1 MKNFKQIYFYTI
13 LVIFGLLQFSCSS
26 DDSGNSDSNNPDI
39 GSTEVHSYHIILE
52 NGEEFKGEVP
62 KYTGDIFYYSAFVEH
77 NENTNQDILSI
88 LLYQTQVFNLGI
100 GFHLD
105 ENNQPIPESNPTGI
119 SFNEWS
125 AEKVY
130 KSVQY
135 TATLESYQK
144 HTINYY
150 GDEENIAS
158 FTLHFEGTFSNSL
171 NDEMLSGSGTITI
184 AAP

>member
-1 MKNFKQIYFYTI
+1 MKNFKQTYFYTI

-26 DDSGNSDSNNPDI
+26 DDSDSNNPDI
-39 GSTEVHSYHIILE
+39 GSTEAHTYHIILE
-52 NGEEFKGEVP
+52 NGEEFRGEVP